1 MSDLLPS
8 CINVAVAEVNGM
20 ADFGVKVEPVRKGG
34 KLRGK
39 VTGFRVSWWR
49 KNAEEL
55 KEAYKE
61 IRQPKVGRIARLT
74 GKVENMAPTCPRWRR
89 ERPSVNWTPWWKPRF
104 MKCWSEWGQRNVR
117 ELSLNRYRRDIVK
130 ISA

>member
-1 MSDLLPS
+1 
-8 CINVAVAEVNGM
+8 M

-49 KNAEEL
+49 KNAEQL

-74 GKVENMAPTCPRWRR
+74 GKVENMAPHMPMLEAETTAGQLDPVVEAEVHEML
-89 ERPSVNWTPWWKPRF
+89 ERMRA
-104 MKCWSEWGQRNVR
+104 EERQRVAA
-117 ELSLNRYRRDIVK
+117 K
-130 ISA
+130 